1 MQLSLLRKQRA
12 ESKQVVFL
20 NRGTACFCLIEKIR
34 GIASQEKIIMLK
46 LNASFSKK
54 VPAEQE
60 YSSKGYSASIEMEL
74 PEGLTPE
81 QLQERIHETFAM
93 VEASVDIEINGGT
106 TGLQQYPSQPAP
118 PLQHHQAQSAAPN
131 RSRGASPKQIKYLTD
146 IARDNH
152 IQLAGYLQG
161 YGLNN
166 VEELNG
172 KQCSALIDTIKA
184 QAA

>member
-1 MQLSLLRKQRA
+1 
-12 ESKQVVFL
+12 
-20 NRGTACFCLIEKIR
+20 
-34 GIASQEKIIMLK
+34 MLK

-54 VPAEQE
+54 VPAEQD
-60 YSSKGYSASIEMEL
+60 YSSKGYSASIEVEL

-81 QLQERIHETFAM
+81 QLQSRIHDTFTLVESSVET
-93 VEASVDIEINGGT
+93 EINGGL
-106 TGLQQYPSQPAP
+106 TGLKRYPSQAPAP
-118 PLQHHQAQSAAPN
+118 QAQSTAPN

-146 IARDNH
+146 IARDKN

-161 YGLNN
+161 YGLTN
-166 VEELNG
+166 VEDLDG